1 MSVGIKASLAY
12 PRPPEQHTP
21 ADVDGPSI
29 LLAELR
35 IPLARRLRRHH
46 VTEAPNLDPVLPA
59 QVANLAPRQNLVPS
73 SRHKILYAR
82 HLCSQRSTR
91 APPLQQPLN
100 HAPEQVAVAAF
111 PAFLSS
117 KQSDHQQRPTRPTHA
132 LLQAQPRIGP
142 LEFRTSGRQ
151 SVSSG
156 HPMGAWWVAQGRGT
170 QEKAPAS

>member
-111 PAFLSS
+111 PAFLSQNS
-117 KQSDHQQRPTRPTHA
+117 RTTSSALHDPPTRFSRPS
-132 LLQAQPRIGP
+132 P
-142 LEFRTSGRQ
+142 
-151 SVSSG
+151 VS
-156 HPMGAWWVAQGRGT
+156 AR
-170 QEKAPAS
+170 